1 MKLYTTDDRT
11 IIFIQFKN
19 IKIAL
24 GRNICIF
31 LSNIDENN
39 NIKIYKSIREKLLK
53 KFKVYSWDSLDY
65 NENMLHIKFLVKYSP
80 ILSKFIDTS
89 EFDTIEFVP
98 FSDQVVDNWNNI
110 SYIKFNY
117 GKEFFNVYDV
127 SYTGLD
133 VISLKIDSEFLKI
146 LEKDYEDKYYECLGV
161 DKYENIR

>member
-1 MKLYTTDDRT
+1 MKLYITDDRT

-31 LSNIDENN
+31 LSNIDKNI

-146 LEKDYEDKYYECLGV
+146 LEKDNVVK
-161 DKYENIR
+161 I

>member
-1 MKLYTTDDRT
+1 MKLYITDDRT
-11 IIFIQFKN
+11 IIFIQFEN

-24 GRNICIF
+24 GKNICIF
-31 LSNIDENN
+31 LSNIDKNI
-39 NIKIYKSIREKLLK
+39 NIKIHKSIREKLLK
-53 KFKVYSWDSLDY
+53 KFKVYDWNSLDY

-89 EFDTIEFVP
+89 EFDTIELVP
-98 FSDQVVDNWNNI
+98 FSDQVVDNWNTI
-110 SYIKFNY
+110 SYIKFND

>member
-1 MKLYTTDDRT
+1 MKLYITDDRT
-11 IIFIQFKN
+11 IIFVQFKN

-31 LSNIDENN
+31 LSNIDKNI

-80 ILSKFIDTS
+80 ILSKFVDLT

-98 FSDQVVDNWNNI
+98 SSDSVVGNWPNI
-110 SYIKFNY
+110 SYIKFND

-127 SYTGLD
+127 AYTGQD
-133 VISLKIDSEFLKI
+133 IICLKVDSEFLKI
-146 LEKDYEDKYYECLGV
+146 LT
-161 DKYENIR
+161 